1 LEFVMSVD
9 FTAFDAQLTGT
20 NGAAGSAGGTIDGG
34 DGGNAIESLP
44 PFSNT
49 DFSLEPSLARVFPT
63 ATAGNGG
70 AGAGGANAT
79 ATTLALQ
86 GGAGGKGGAAFITM
100 DHDIFG
106 SAATPYIG
114 FVTITMSVDA
124 ATIGSAGGDSGG
136 VGGAGGRGGLGITVV
151 TGVNGSQD
159 SRGSDGAIGGVG
171 GFGEVA
177 NADLTAMTSYATSD
191 LQIQLISN
199 GGKGGQGGFGGS
211 GGNGSLS
218 AGNGADGAKAG
229 AGALA
234 EATFSGAT
242 AFNDSAIFV
251 TEKPTGGFGGSGGN
265 GGNGGNL
272 GPVGSPPTG
281 FGANGN
287 GGAGGAGGGASATVS
302 GDTLTAPSVQFT
314 LNADGGQGGAGGSG
328 GNAGPAH
335 GLNGAAGSDG
345 AGSITFT
352 NNVITVGSG
361 VPGDTQLSGNDLLL
375 LNLRVATIGPA
386 GFFLPGTLNGGVGGN
401 LTFSGNTFLG
411 DGQSRLVLQLGS
423 TGTAVVDTA
432 SNTMTI
438 DGSPTTNTISGF
450 TTFDLDTNDTF
461 VAGGG
466 SYRVTFAPDPDT
478 LVMTP
483 TSGNV
488 TLSGI
493 TATNFLLDFR
503 GFGPSFDAAALAAD
517 TNTSTGSTVIT
528 LSPTSVITLQGYT
541 GGIASGAVIFEPP
554 TAINHA
560 PIVTP
565 QTASVGEDGPSF
577 SSDLLIGASDPDLG
591 TVLTIQKLDTSVTTA
606 DGRTLA
612 LGTDYVLNGSTLAMT
627 AAGFAKFN
635 NLSGAQTDQMAFHF
649 SVSDGTAA
657 TPDTLTLT
665 ISSANDAPTVTPQV
679 ASVGEH
685 GPSFSSDLLI
695 GASDPDL
702 GTVLTIQN
710 LDASVTTADGRT
722 LPLGTDYILNGS
734 TLAMTAA
741 GFAEFNGL
749 SGSQSDQAVFH
760 FGVSD
765 GIVATSDTL
774 TLDII
779 GANDAPVLASQ
790 TAGQS
795 TIAGTP
801 FSLILPANTFQDP
814 DSGDLLTL
822 AATASNGAALPAWLS
837 FNPTTGALSG
847 TAGPGDVGAFDVTV
861 TATDTGGLTAT
872 DTFHFSVTA
881 PGADHP
887 PVITSDGG
895 GDAASIIITDDS
907 KYVAT
912 IHAVDPDPGTVLAYS
927 IVGGADQKLF
937 AIDANTGVLAFKSTP
952 RDGHSYHV
960 TVAASDGSL
969 KGTQSITV
977 HAANGPREFGTPGIA
992 DTFVFKPHFGLAVV
1006 NNFDATSPVHDV
1018 LELNHALFHNADANA
1033 PPAAILNLV
1042 EAHSYQLGRDVIIVT
1057 DTHDIIDLRN
1067 TSLHSLTAHDFI
1079 LT

>member
-1 LEFVMSVD
+1 
-9 FTAFDAQLTGT
+9 
-20 NGAAGSAGGTIDGG
+20 
-34 DGGNAIESLP
+34 
-44 PFSNT
+44 
-49 DFSLEPSLARVFPT
+49 
-63 ATAGNGG
+63 
-70 AGAGGANAT
+70 
-79 ATTLALQ
+79 
-86 GGAGGKGGAAFITM
+86 
-100 DHDIFG
+100 
-106 SAATPYIG
+106 
-114 FVTITMSVDA
+114 
-124 ATIGSAGGDSGG
+124 
-136 VGGAGGRGGLGITVV
+136 
-151 TGVNGSQD
+151 
-159 SRGSDGAIGGVG
+159 
-171 GFGEVA
+171 
-177 NADLTAMTSYATSD
+177 
-191 LQIQLISN
+191 
-199 GGKGGQGGFGGS
+199 
-211 GGNGSLS
+211 
-218 AGNGADGAKAG
+218 
-229 AGALA
+229 
-234 EATFSGAT
+234 
-242 AFNDSAIFV
+242 
-251 TEKPTGGFGGSGGN
+251 
-265 GGNGGNL
+265 
-272 GPVGSPPTG
+272 
-281 FGANGN
+281 
-287 GGAGGAGGGASATVS
+287 
-302 GDTLTAPSVQFT
+302 
-314 LNADGGQGGAGGSG
+314 
-328 GNAGPAH
+328 
-335 GLNGAAGSDG
+335 
-345 AGSITFT
+345 
-352 NNVITVGSG
+352 
-361 VPGDTQLSGNDLLL
+361 
-375 LNLRVATIGPA
+375 
-386 GFFLPGTLNGGVGGN
+386 
-401 LTFSGNTFLG
+401 
-411 DGQSRLVLQLGS
+411 
-423 TGTAVVDTA
+423 
-432 SNTMTI
+432 
-438 DGSPTTNTISGF
+438 
-450 TTFDLDTNDTF
+450 
-461 VAGGG
+461 
-466 SYRVTFAPDPDT
+466 
-478 LVMTP
+478 
-483 TSGNV
+483 
-488 TLSGI
+488 
-493 TATNFLLDFR
+493 
-503 GFGPSFDAAALAAD
+503 
-517 TNTSTGSTVIT
+517 
-528 LSPTSVITLQGYT
+528 
-541 GGIASGAVIFEPP
+541 
-554 TAINHA
+554 
-560 PIVTP
+560 
-565 QTASVGEDGPSF
+565 
-577 SSDLLIGASDPDLG
+577 
-591 TVLTIQKLDTSVTTA
+591 
-606 DGRTLA
+606 
-612 LGTDYVLNGSTLAMT
+612 
-627 AAGFAKFN
+627 
-635 NLSGAQTDQMAFHF
+635 MAFHF

-665 ISSANDAPTVTPQV
+665 ISGANDAPIVTPQV

-722 LPLGTDYILNGS
+722 LALGTDYILNGS

-741 GFAEFNGL
+741 GLAEFSSL

-814 DSGDLLTL
+814 DSGDHLTL
-822 AATASNGAALPAWLS
+822 AATASNGAALPAWLNFS
-837 FNPTTGALSG
+837 PTTGAFSG

-887 PVITSDGG
+887 PVIISDGG

-937 AIDANTGVLAFKSTP
+937 AIDANTGILAFKSTP
-952 RDGHSYHV
+952 RDGHNYHV

-969 KGTQSITV
+969 KDTQSITV

-1018 LELNHALFHNADANA
+1018 LELDHALFHNAAANA